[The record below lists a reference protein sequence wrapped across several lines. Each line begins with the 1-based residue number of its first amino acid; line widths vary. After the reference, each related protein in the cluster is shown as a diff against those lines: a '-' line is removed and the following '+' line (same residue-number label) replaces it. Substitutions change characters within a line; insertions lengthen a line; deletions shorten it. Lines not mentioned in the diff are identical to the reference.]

1 MGSFWYGRCHPIHT
15 QGCHDR
21 CSRPPV
27 GRGWRDYLQ
36 GLVEGQEV
44 QVSRIGRLPVDVP
57 AGVQVNVQG
66 SNVHIKGPKGELQRT
81 FSSLIGIALEKNQ
94 VVITR
99 GSDGPEERALHG
111 TTRAVIA
118 NMVHGVSAGF
128 VVVLEIE
135 GVGYRSEMDGKTL
148 VLHVGYSHPVR
159 MEPPAGISFEVELK
173 TRQIKVLGYDREVV
187 GQTAA
192 EIRRVRPPEPY
203 HGKGIRYAGEKIR
216 RKAGKAGK
224 GAK

>member
-1 MGSFWYGRCHPIHT
+1 M
-15 QGCHDR
+15 
-21 CSRPPV
+21 
-27 GRGWRDYLQ
+27 
-36 GLVEGQEV
+36 
-44 QVSRIGRLPVDVP
+44 SRIGRLPVEIP
-57 AGVQVNVQG
+57 ASVQVKVDG

-81 FSSLIGIALEKNQ
+81 FSSLIGIALENNQ
-94 VVITR
+94 VVLTR
-99 GSDGPEERALHG
+99 KSDNPEERALHG

-118 NMVHGVSAGF
+118 NMVHGVSTGF
-128 VVVLEIE
+128 TVVLEVE

-159 MEPPAGISFEVELK
+159 VEPPAGISFETDQK

>member
-1 MGSFWYGRCHPIHT
+1 M
-15 QGCHDR
+15 
-21 CSRPPV
+21 
-27 GRGWRDYLQ
+27 
-36 GLVEGQEV
+36 
-44 QVSRIGRLPVDVP
+44 SRIGRLPVEIP
-57 AGVQVNVQG
+57 ASVQVKVDG

-81 FSSLIGIALEKNQ
+81 FSSLIGIALENNQ
-94 VVITR
+94 VVLTR
-99 GSDGPEERALHG
+99 KSDNPEERALHG

-118 NMVHGVSAGF
+118 NMVHGVSTGF
-128 VVVLEIE
+128 AVVLEVE

-159 MEPPAGISFEVELK
+159 VEPPAGISFETDQK

>member
-1 MGSFWYGRCHPIHT
+1 M
-15 QGCHDR
+15 
-21 CSRPPV
+21 
-27 GRGWRDYLQ
+27 
-36 GLVEGQEV
+36 
-44 QVSRIGRLPVDVP
+44 SRIGRLPVTIP

-66 SNVHIKGPKGELQRT
+66 SNVHVKGPKGELKRV
-81 FSSLIGIALEKNQ
+81 FSPLIDIALENNQ
-94 VVITR
+94 VILKR
-99 GSDGPEERALHG
+99 NSDRPEERALHG

-118 NMVHGVSAGF
+118 NMIQGVSAGF
-128 VVVLEIE
+128 VTALEVE
-135 GVGYRSEMDGKTL
+135 GVGYRAEMDGKTL
-148 VLHVGYSHPVR
+148 VLNVGYSHPVR
-159 MEPPAGISFEVELK
+159 VEPPAGISFEVDQK
-173 TRQIKVLGYDREVV
+173 TRQIKVLGFDRELV